1 MARKFD
7 EMLLRAVTDG
17 NVSRAEELLAEKAD
31 AGVADSNGRTALYH
45 AAWRGDL
52 DMAKLLLDY
61 GAEANVV
68 GDDGESPLTAAL
80 ENRRYEVAE
89 WLVKDAR
96 ADVNLKAGDKGMTPL
111 HWAYNMDLR
120 ENSTDRSL
128 WLVNHGADPMVQDAQ
143 QRNIYQRGEQDAGRW
158 PAGKIVSE
166 SIAFYFSEIARIAQE
181 EKDAALQA
189 EITSAVH
196 GGSGHAVTVR
206 PFKLKTPGA

>member
-31 AGVADSNGRTALYH
+31 ANAADVNGRTALYH

-52 DMAKLLLDY
+52 DMAKLLADY
-61 GAEANVV
+61 DAQANVV
-68 GDDGESPLTAAL
+68 GDDGESPLVAAL

-89 WLVKDAR
+89 WLVKEAK

-120 ENSTDRSL
+120 ENTTDRAL
-128 WLVNHGADPMVQDAQ
+128 WLVKHGADPMIPDAQ
-143 QRNIYQRGEQDAGRW
+143 ERNIYQRGEADTRW
-158 PAGKIVSE
+158 PAGKKVSD
-166 SIAFYFSEIARIAQE
+166 SIAFHFSEIARIAKE
-181 EKDAALQA
+181 EKEAAQQA
-189 EITSAVH
+189 EISSAVY
-196 GGSGHAVTVR
+196 GGASQAVTVKPIR
-206 PFKLKTPGA
+206 LKMPGAS